1 MAAQSKK
8 VYLAP
13 SAFVA
18 FLDRAHDKHQQAVA
32 FFNYFG
38 ENQYFLYT
46 DIVTIY
52 DVHKQI
58 HFQISPALARD
69 FLKTISYSNINV
81 IYPDEAEI
89 KATMKTL
96 TSSVSMDLTFEK
108 ALVSTIANR
117 RDISQICTFD
127 YLPALFGINSFYLP
141 I

>member
-1 MAAQSKK
+1 MAVQSKK
-8 VYLAP
+8 VYL
-13 SAFVA
+13 STTAFIA

-46 DIVTIY
+46 DIITIFE
-52 DVHKQI
+52 VHKQI
-58 HFQISPALARD
+58 HYQISPALARD
-69 FLKTISYSNINV
+69 FLRTIFFSNINI
-81 IYPDEAEI
+81 IYPDEAEV
-89 KATMKTL
+89 KATLKTL
-96 TSSVSMDLTFEK
+96 TSSVSMDLTFER

>member
-8 VYLAP
+8 VYIAH
-13 SAFVA
+13 STFIA
-18 FLDRAHDKHQQAVA
+18 FLDRAHEKHQQAVA

-46 DIVTIY
+46 DIVSIY
-52 DVHKQI
+52 EVHKQI
-58 HFQISPALARD
+58 HFRISPTLARD
-69 FLKTISYSNINV
+69 FLRTIFYSNINI

-89 KATMKTL
+89 KSTLKTL
-96 TSSVSMDLTFEK
+96 TSSVSMDLTFER
-108 ALVSTIANR
+108 ALVATIANR

-127 YLPALFGINSFYLP
+127 YLPSLFGINNFYLP